1 MSKEISIVIPTYNE
15 RANITPLVQ
24 RIGNALSHR
33 NYEVIFIDD
42 NSPDGTADEV
52 NSLAASYPVKVV
64 VRQQKRGLASAVIDG
79 FRHAS
84 ADIIAVMD
92 ADLQH
97 PPDIIP
103 ELMTAIESGADLA
116 IASRYIPGSS
126 LPDWS
131 PVRKLISKGAIFI
144 AHLLLPATRS
154 VKDPMSGCFM
164 LRRDVVS
171 AVALN
176 PSGFKIL
183 LEVLLLGKYRQVAQ
197 CPITFS
203 SRDQGKSKLSAR
215 QQLDYLWHVYSLMR
229 RTGEL
234 ARFIKFCLV
243 GLSGVGV
250 NLGLLWLLTE
260 RAGLFYVLSAAISIE
275 ASIVSNFLLN
285 NFLTFSDRRRQGIR
299 ALLNHLL
306 RFNIVSLIGVGI
318 NLGILWL
325 FTSVFGVYYLASQC
339 VGIIF
344 ATLWNYLVNNWWT
357 WEW

>member
-1 MSKEISIVIPTYNE
+1 MKKKISIVIPTYNE

-24 RIGNALSHR
+24 CIDRVLSNHS
-33 NYEVIFIDD
+33 YEVIFIDD
-42 NSPDGTADEV
+42 NSPDGTAEEV
-52 NSLAASYPVKVV
+52 TSLVDSYPVRVV

-79 FRHAS
+79 FGQAS
-84 ADIIAVMD
+84 GEVIAVMD

-103 ELMTAIESGADLA
+103 GLIEAVESGADLA

-131 PVRKLISKGAIFI
+131 LLRKLISKGAILI
-144 AHLLLPATRS
+144 AHLLLPATRP
-154 VKDPMSGCFM
+154 VKDPMSGFFM
-164 LRRDVVS
+164 LRRGVVS
-171 AVALN
+171 TVELK

-183 LEVLLLGKYRQVAQ
+183 LEILLLGKYRQIAQ
-197 CPITFS
+197 IPIIFS
-203 SRDQGKSKLSAR
+203 SRDRGKSKLSAW
-215 QQLDYLWHVYSLMR
+215 QQIDYLRHVYSLMR

-260 RAGLFYVLSAAISIE
+260 KAGLFYVLSAAISIE
-275 ASIVSNFLLN
+275 ASIVSNFLIN
-285 NFLTFSDRRRQGIR
+285 NFLTFADRRRQGIR
-299 ALLNHLL
+299 ALLKHLL

-339 VGIIF
+339 IGIIF